1 MAQQQIRLKPS
12 PDGIYNLVGDNI
24 MNKEYKIMSGNDAIK
39 KASTRVEVST
49 GERKYTPLEF

>member
-1 MAQQQIRLKPS
+1 MAQQQIRLNPS
-12 PDGIYNLVGDNI
+12 PDGIYNLVGNNI

-39 KASTRVEVST
+39 KSSTRVEVST